1 MVGERHVKTLGTIR
15 KVLRSRD
22 IPSSWQVDLPDDPEA
37 PVEVMIT
44 PLARHTTDRSPK
56 RFLGAGKGLFSSAAE
71 IDAYLQRNRDT
82 WEE

>member
-1 MVGERHVKTLGTIR
+1 MNTPGTIR
-15 KVLRSRD
+15 KVLKRRD
-22 IPSSWQVDLPDDPEA
+22 IPLSWQVDLPDDPEA

-44 PLARHTTDRSPK
+44 PLAGHTTDRSPK

-71 IDAYLQRNRDT
+71 IDAYIRRSRDA